1 MFDEKKLVC
10 IVYVRGRFLNNVQEK
25 IARVLMTF

>member
-1 MFDEKKLVC
+1 MFHEKKLVC
-10 IVYVRGRFLNNVQEK
+10 IVYVRARFLNNVQGE